1 MIDMIQ
7 YEYTSNGLRNPDDLA
22 AYWSKIIRN
31 VARKNGL
38 VTIINH
44 AHVTGADPK
53 RVAAL
58 ETVLKLALDLGF
70 DILPGEEAMLRT
82 EHLT

>member
-1 MIDMIQ
+1 M
-7 YEYTSNGLRNPDDLA
+7 LR
-22 AYWSKIIRN
+22 S
-31 VARKNGL
+31 V
-38 VTIINH
+38 
-44 AHVTGADPK
+44 DPK